1 MQLSTKQLLDLIS
14 LSFQA
19 VMQERDA
26 FTNPTPDA
34 CQYPPIV
41 AEIIDLLDA
50 SWDSAEIIASHL
62 SAIRLGMQLKDKNNL
77 K

>member
-19 VMQERDA
+19 VMQERDV

-34 CQYPPIV
+34 CQCSPIV
-41 AEIIDLLDA
+41 VEILDLLGT
-50 SWDSAEIIASHL
+50 SRDSAEIIASHL
-62 SAIRLGMQLKDKNNL
+62 SAIRLGMQLRDKNNL

>member
-19 VMQERDA
+19 VMQERDV

-34 CQYPPIV
+34 CSPIV
-41 AEIIDLLDA
+41 VEILDLLGT
-50 SWDSAEIIASHL
+50 SRDSAEIIASHL
-62 SAIRLGMQLKDKNNL
+62 SAIRLGMQLRDKNNL